1 VLAGA
6 RQSVAIRLGPIGAT
20 GTGRTSVRPR
30 SGLSARLALIGAL
43 LLSLSAAI
51 SVCGATAAPAQ
62 ANVLPPGSDYGA
74 GHLFAATPGGGYWMT
89 ASSGEVT
96 PYGGAPTYGS
106 ADSLR
111 LNSPVVSKAA
121 TPDGGGYW
129 LVASDGGIFSFGDA
143 VFYGSTGS
151 LRLNRP
157 IVGMAPTPD
166 GGGYWLVA
174 SDGGIFSFGDA
185 RFYGSTGSLRLN
197 QPIVGMAPTP
207 DGGGYWLVAS
217 DGGIFSFGDAVFYGS
232 TGSLRL
238 DQPIVGMAPTPD
250 GDGYWLVAADGGIFT
265 FGDAVFYGSLGGG
278 GSTVDGMVVTPA
290 TRGYTLV
297 ESDGGARSFG
307 PPASP
312 AASPPTAT
320 ATITSAS
327 SMPPPAGYSSSQL
340 IFDDS
345 FTGTTLNTSHW
356 RTYISDAN
364 SSFSPWNSD
373 GTGGSG
379 GDPGNYD
386 AEYFE
391 PSAVTVDN
399 GLSLT
404 ATRGSSR
411 SGYSW
416 TSGVVTT
423 QGLFALARGYVQ
435 VKAWMPD
442 MTSGMWPGIWFM
454 GNSTEL
460 PEIDLY
466 EGGYTPNP
474 NSAFA
479 ANLHVSGASQ
489 QIAQPGL
496 DLAAGWHT
504 YGIDYEPGSSITMY
518 LDGQQVA
525 RYTQNIP
532 TGPYF
537 LLLDLQVAQDTTGW
551 HTVDGA
557 STPSPSVMKVAEVQA
572 YGTAG

>member
-6 RQSVAIRLGPIGAT
+6 RQLVATRLGPVGAA
-20 GTGRTSVRPR
+20 GIGRTSIRRR
-30 SGLSARLALIGAL
+30 SEPSAWSALIGAL

-51 SVCGATAAPAQ
+51 SVYGVAPDPAQ
-62 ANVLPPGSDYGA
+62 ANVPAAGSDYGA
-74 GHLFAATPGGGYWMT
+74 GHLFAAYPSGGYWMT
-89 ASSGEVT
+89 DSSGDVT
-96 PYGGAPTYGS
+96 SYGGAPTYGS
-106 ADSLR
+106 ADSLH
-111 LNSPVVSKAA
+111 LNSPVVSMAA
-121 TPDGGGYW
+121 
-129 LVASDGGIFSFGDA
+129 
-143 VFYGSTGS
+143 
-151 LRLNRP
+151 
-157 IVGMAPTPD
+157 TPD

-217 DGGIFSFGDAVFYGS
+217 DGGIF
-232 TGSLRL
+232 
-238 DQPIVGMAPTPD
+238 
-250 GDGYWLVAADGGIFT
+250 T
-265 FGDAVFYGSLGGG
+265 FGDAAFYGSLGGS

-290 TRGYTLV
+290 TGGYTLV
-297 ESDGGARSFG
+297 ESDGTARSFG

-312 AASPPTAT
+312 AVGPSR
-320 ATITSAS
+320 TSSTSTTTTTTTSTVSTAS
-327 SMPPPAGYSSSQL
+327 SMPAPAGYSSSQL

-364 SSFSPWNSD
+364 SSFYPWNSD
-373 GTGGSG
+373 GAGGSG

-423 QGLFALARGYVQ
+423 QGLFALAQGYVQ
-435 VKAWMPD
+435 VRAWMPD
-442 MTSGMWPGIWFM
+442 MTTGMWPGIWFM
-454 GNSTEL
+454 GNATEL

-489 QIAQPGL
+489 QIAQPGI

-537 LLLDLQVAQDTTGW
+537 LLLDLQVAQNTTGW
-551 HTVDGA
+551 HTVVGT